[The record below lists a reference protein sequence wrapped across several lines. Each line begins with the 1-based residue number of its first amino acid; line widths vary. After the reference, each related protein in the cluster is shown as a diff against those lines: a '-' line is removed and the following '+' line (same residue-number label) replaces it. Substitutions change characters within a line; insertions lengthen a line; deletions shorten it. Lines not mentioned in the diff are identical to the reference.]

1 MTELKD
7 IFDARDEAF
16 AKKTMEIFGIIH
28 TALVC
33 ITEFLNETDPSV
45 ASGNVSWED
54 ANLMDD
60 LVVII
65 GMVNYEEGT
74 VIENDGNKITITND
88 NIEYFQRIVHM
99 SLPYEMVLSSNEED
113 IMEFLH
119 TMGTNHPIEFTES
132 VDTPPD
138 DSMEFDLSKL
148 TEEQRRSL
156 MFHHMKGKN

>member
-1 MTELKD
+1 MTDLKD
-7 IFDARDEAF
+7 IFYARDEAF
-16 AKKTMEIFGIIH
+16 AEKTMEIFEAIH

-33 ITEFLNETDPSV
+33 ITEFLNETDPNC
-45 ASGNVSWED
+45 AAGNISWED

-65 GMVNYEEGT
+65 GMVDYEHGT
-74 VIENDGNKITITND
+74 IIESDGNEITITND
-88 NIEYFQRIVHM
+88 NIQYFQRIVHM

-119 TMGTNHPIEFTES
+119 TMGTNYPIEFTKS
-132 VDTPPD
+132 VDIPSD
-138 DSMEFDLSKL
+138 DSTEFDLSKL